1 MDADETIKAGLQAAS
16 KVVTIESF
24 RKVLGNEL
32 LEGLVSK
39 GYVTLSFGTI
49 GHGYVELTL
58 EGTRALLDAEGLDWR
73 TGKRKS

>member
-1 MDADETIKAGLQAAS
+1 MSEIKAGLQAAA

-39 GYVTLSFGTI
+39 GYVVLNKEF
-49 GHGYVELTL
+49 VELTL
-58 EGTRALLDAEGLDWR
+58 SGTRALLDAEGLDWR
-73 TGKRKS
+73 TGKRKDG

>member
-1 MDADETIKAGLQAAS
+1 MSEIKAGLQAAS

-39 GYVTLSFGTI
+39 GFVTLNKN
-49 GHGYVELTL
+49 YVELTL
-58 EGTRALLDAEGLDWR
+58 EGTRALLDNEGLDWR